1 MKKIKILALFAFF
14 GLVSCDNYLDVNTSP
29 NNATKDDITPDLA
42 LSAAQTSSYANVTT
56 SMNFLGNL
64 FMNNWGFD
72 VNSFAVTNPSEF
84 SYAIDNNFYSAI
96 WNTPMRNTANF
107 TNIINTQYPNYENHI
122 AIAKICKSYYFQI
135 LVDMY
140 GDIPYSQAHLGVEDS
155 GLLKTE

>member
-64 FMNNWGFD
+64 FMN
-72 VNSFAVTNPSEF
+72 
-84 SYAIDNNFYSAI
+84 
-96 WNTPMRNTANF
+96 
-107 TNIINTQYPNYENHI
+107 
-122 AIAKICKSYYFQI
+122 K
-135 LVDMY
+135 
-140 GDIPYSQAHLGVEDS
+140 LGI
-155 GLLKTE
+155 